1 MKNFLFI
8 ILSLFIISCEEPNEE
23 DKNPPTV
30 LITNMKNGD
39 VISEIFEVKIDASD
53 DDEIASVQLF
63 IDGQLSDSTSI
74 SENSIYTISWNTDLL
89 DNGEYQVY
97 VKAIDK
103 SNNQANSQVLTLNIK
118 NYRTLTIENLTASY
132 MFVIVN
138 NDENSMFIIDY
149 ESSDTI
155 SLEKGTDYTVRYE
168 TPSFY
173 LQASIIYQEFV
184 ENLSVDMISPF
195 SLSDKYFYLASIN
208 STGETIDEIIV
219 NGTSY
224 TSDLDNG
231 NYYEGYHQNQVS
243 NNIRWLN
250 KAGASFYVDDLTEY
264 PVNLTPA
271 NPDRYTD
278 RDLFVIYDLPP
289 FSSTSSVSEINDR
302 PKKTNKNLLED
313 HLKNRTKVNYVRDKN
328 AELH

>member
-1 MKNFLFI
+1 MKKFSFI

-118 NYRTLTIENLTASY
+118 NYRTLTIENLTNSY

-173 LQASIIYQEFV
+173 LQSYSFIYTDDV
-184 ENLSVDMISPF
+184 MNLTANMISTWT
-195 SLSDKYFYLASIN
+195 LSDEFFYLASIN
-208 STGETIDEIIV
+208 NTGETIEKIEV
-219 NGTSY
+219 KGTTFSN
-224 TSDLDNG
+224 DLDYG
-231 NYYEGYHQNQVS
+231 DYYEGYH
-243 NNIRWLN
+243 
-250 KAGASFYVDDLTEY
+250 
-264 PVNLTPA
+264 PNL
-271 NPDRYTD
+271 
-278 RDLFVIYDLPP
+278 
-289 FSSTSSVSEINDR
+289 
-302 PKKTNKNLLED
+302 
-313 HLKNRTKVNYVRDKN
+313 
-328 AELH
+328 